1 MSNLKDRHHRRDA
14 FYNQAKKEN
23 YAARS
28 VYKLQELDQR
38 FKLFRK
44 KQRVLDLGCR
54 PGSWLQYATDRV
66 GPKGFVVGLD
76 RQELDITLPENA
88 VVLVGDVLTID
99 PALLKEALPPA
110 KRGCFQLILSDMAP
124 DTSGIKF
131 TDQAR
136 SNELFQRA
144 LELALELGAPSSG
157 FVGKLF
163 MGEGFDE
170 TIKRVKQHFA
180 LAKTV
185 RPEATR
191 KSSTETF
198 IVALDR
204 KPPRP

>member
-1 MSNLKDRHHRRDA
+1 MATLKDRKHRQDA

-28 VYKLQELDQR
+28 VYKLEELDKR
-38 FKLFRK
+38 FKLFRR

-54 PGSWLQYATDRV
+54 PGSWLQYAADRV
-66 GPKGFVVGLD
+66 GQGGFVVGLD
-76 RQELDITLPENA
+76 REELDISLPDNA
-88 VVLVGDVLTID
+88 AVLVGDVLTID
-99 PALLKEALPPA
+99 PAQFTAALPA
-110 KRGCFQLILSDMAP
+110 SRRGCFQLIISDMAP

-136 SNELFQRA
+136 SNELFGRA
-144 LELALELGAPSSG
+144 LDLALELGCPSSG

-170 TIKRVKQHFA
+170 TMKRVKQHYA

-191 KSSTETF
+191 KASNETF

-204 KPPRP
+204 KPPLA